1 VFPFGRLVGRFVRS
15 HLGIFAVHGVL
26 DGGGGLPEDR
36 VGVRVPLHHLPLLLE
51 PCKLSSVCDR
61 GERLPQE
68 DGEHANPDDPAG
80 DPDDHPEVVR
90 FVVHGAHGL
99 LVVLLQVQ

>member
-1 VFPFGRLVGRFVRS
+1 MERVGRRFVK
-15 HLGIFAVHGVL
+15 
-26 DGGGGLPEDR
+26 R
-36 VGVRVPLHHLPLLLE
+36 VGLRVLLRLLRLLLE
-51 PCKLSSVCDR
+51 VRELAPVVDG
-61 GERLPQE
+61 GEDLPQE